1 MKVLIAIVTAACLIP
16 VAASA
21 QEWKAYPYPDAGFAI
36 QFPAAPTVEMST
48 FKTAAGVSL
57 PMTRYGVR
65 QEGIV
70 YSLSVVDYSSTNA
83 DSTATIAEAEK
94 SFGTSGKVTV
104 AIDARVNRSYGRELS
119 VTGSNG
125 SRSAVAIFFVNKHL
139 FTLVGESLP
148 PNAIQRS
155 GDTVR
160 FQESLQ
166 FTGENGGFGGFG
178 GFGGR
183 GGGPGQG
190 RFRGAFNPQ
199 ALTACNG
206 KSVGDAV
213 QLDGPGGPL
222 PATCTLI
229 ARPNAPPNGP
239 DAAPNAQS
247 QPSSAPPR

>member
-1 MKVLIAIVTAACLIP
+1 MKLLVAIVTAACFIP
-16 VAASA
+16 AAASA
-21 QEWKAYPYPDAGFAI
+21 QEWKSYPYPDAGFAI

-57 PMTRYGVR
+57 PMTRYSVR

-70 YSLSVVDYSSTNA
+70 YRLDVVDYSSTTA
-83 DSTATIAEAEK
+83 ESTATIAEAEK
-94 SFGTSGKVTV
+94 SFGASGKVTV

-125 SRSAVAIFFVNKHL
+125 SRSAVALFFVNKHL

-166 FTGENGGFGGFG
+166 FTGANGGFGGFG

-183 GGGPGQG
+183 GGGPGQR

-199 ALTACNG
+199 ALTVCNG

-213 QLDGPGGPL
+213 QIDGPGGPL
-222 PATCTLI
+222 AATCTLV
-229 ARPNAPPNGP
+229 ARPNMPPNGP
-239 DAAPNAQS
+239 DEPPNPQG
-247 QPSSAPPR
+247 QPGSAPPR

>member
-1 MKVLIAIVTAACLIP
+1 MKALVAILAAACLVP
-16 VAASA
+16 VTANA

-36 QFPAAPTVEMST
+36 QFPAVPTVEKST
-48 FKTAAGVSL
+48 FKSPAGVSL
-57 PMTRYGVR
+57 PMTRYSVR

-83 DSTATIAEAEK
+83 DGTATIAEAEK
-94 SFGTSGKVTV
+94 SFGASGKVTV

-119 VTGSNG
+119 VTGENG
-125 SRSAVAIFFVNKHL
+125 SRSVVAIFFVNKHL
-139 FTLVGESLP
+139 FTLIGESLP

-155 GDTVR
+155 GDTIR

-166 FTGENGGFGGFG
+166 FTGDNAGFG

-213 QLDGPGGPL
+213 QIDGPRGPL
-222 PATCTLI
+222 AATCTLV
-229 ARPNAPPNGP
+229 ARPQDPQGQRNFATPH
-239 DAAPNAQS
+239 
-247 QPSSAPPR
+247 